1 MYRIEDEI
9 LRMLQSRYFL
19 NIGQQDKSMSS
30 ILREEELS
38 DIFMSLINNM
48 IKDVEAEIH
57 RYDDPFLP

>member
-9 LRMLQSRYFL
+9 LRMLQGRYFV
-19 NIGQQDKSMSS
+19 NIRQQDKSMSS